1 MVNAPVRWTHTYTHT
16 ESTNRSERRWR
27 MNGWMNGKI
36 NKTKRLNRTAQ
47 WNMCFGIIQ
56 FNSEQ
61 SIGFFFHSVNRTR
74 WKRER
79 ERESVH
85 AHERRREVRIILLL
99 FTFCNYKYAYECV
112 LRVLNESNCNE
123 LKLIDTG
130 CGVLVSSSHSI
141 YYLRVH

>member
-1 MVNAPVRWTHTYTHT
+1 MSDDGECARPMDTHTQ
-16 ESTNRSERRWR
+16 RSERRWR

-36 NKTKRLNRTAQ
+36 NKTRRLNRTAQ

-61 SIGFFFHSVNRTR
+61 SIGFFFHSVNRTP

-79 ERESVH
+79 ESVQ
-85 AHERRREVRIILLL
+85 AHERKREVRVILLL
-99 FTFCNYKYAYECV
+99 FTFCNYKYVYEYEP
-112 LRVLNESNCNE
+112 RVLVAPNESNCNE

-141 YYLRVH
+141 YYSRVH